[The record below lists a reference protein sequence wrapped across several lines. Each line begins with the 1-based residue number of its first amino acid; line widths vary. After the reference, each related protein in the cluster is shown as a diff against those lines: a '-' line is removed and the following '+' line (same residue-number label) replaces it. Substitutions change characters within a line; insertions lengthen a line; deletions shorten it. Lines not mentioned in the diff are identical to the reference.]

1 MTRQGRSLGTALF
14 LLSEFKGLYAYDAGR
29 NRWTAVR
36 FLVQTILQGHQLMFG
51 LKRDIMEELVWIFG
65 ENGNI
70 GSTGSYLD

>member
-1 MTRQGRSLGTALF
+1 
-14 LLSEFKGLYAYDAGR
+14 
-29 NRWTAVR
+29 
-36 FLVQTILQGHQLMFG
+36 MFG